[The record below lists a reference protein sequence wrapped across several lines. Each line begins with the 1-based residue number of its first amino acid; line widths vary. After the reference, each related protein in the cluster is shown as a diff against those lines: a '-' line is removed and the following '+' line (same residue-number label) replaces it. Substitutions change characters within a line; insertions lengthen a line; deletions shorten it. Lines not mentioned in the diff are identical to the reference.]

1 LNKKYG
7 LGKGLGALI
16 PEEEIDTEK
25 NSSITK
31 ISINLIKANEQQPRK
46 YFDQQKISELSQSI
60 KDHGIIQPLVLKQE
74 GNKYIIIAGERRW
87 RAAKLAGIQEIPAI
101 IMDVSNREVM
111 EISLIENIQ
120 RQDLNPIEEAK
131 AFNRLIKEFNL
142 THEELSLKIG
152 KSRTAIT
159 NTMRLLNLDE
169 RVQQYLMESVISEGH
184 GRALLAILDKELQY
198 KIAQKVID
206 EDLSVRV
213 LEKYIKDILENKKEV
228 AHRLKKLILQP
239 MQAQNKLRMYLLEN
253 GYEIIDEVLVRE
265 DFRIYEIIVA
275 EYTGKYSEVENEIY
289 FEVGEKLVQKR
300 DPLLKDFV
308 DKKLKS
314 YKDVLDH
321 LENIDSESIEQKKNE
336 TRAKIAKL
344 VEIRKTIEE

>member
-1 LNKKYG
+1 MKLTSR
-7 LGKGLGALI
+7 LETIASLVTKGSKVADIG
-16 PEEEIDTEK
+16 T
-25 NSSITK
+25 
-31 ISINLIKANEQQPRK
+31 
-46 YFDQQKISELSQSI
+46 
-60 KDHGIIQPLVLKQE
+60 DHGYIPVHLLKNNIVPFAILADINKGPLDNGKRFVKWNNLLDKVDFRLGSGIDVLHQGE
-74 GNKYIIIAGERRW
+74 VDEVIIAGMG
-87 RAAKLAGIQEIPAI
+87 GIL
-101 IMDVSNREVM
+101 
-111 EISLIENIQ
+111 IS
-120 RQDLNPIEEAK
+120 
-131 AFNRLIKEFNL
+131 
-142 THEELSLKIG
+142 
-152 KSRTAIT
+152 
-159 NTMRLLNLDE
+159 
-169 RVQQYLMESVISEGH
+169 
-184 GRALLAILDKELQY
+184 
-198 KIAQKVID
+198 
-206 EDLSVRV
+206 
-213 LEKYIKDILENKKEV
+213 DILENKKEV